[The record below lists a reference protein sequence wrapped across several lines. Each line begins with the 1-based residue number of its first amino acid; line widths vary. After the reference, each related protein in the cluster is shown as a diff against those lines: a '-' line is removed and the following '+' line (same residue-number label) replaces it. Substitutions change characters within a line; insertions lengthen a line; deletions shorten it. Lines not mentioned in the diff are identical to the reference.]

1 MVPASPQMILGHK
14 KGANANAV
22 ASPSQQK
29 CGKEKKK
36 KNRCCQVSRI
46 DRESKVSIRLLVE
59 LYQQCEVAYIPQ
71 NSHNKVS

>member
-1 MVPASPQMILGHK
+1 MQWLPRHNRNV
-14 KGANANAV
+14 
-22 ASPSQQK
+22 
-29 CGKEKKK
+29 EKKK
-36 KNRCCQVSRI
+36 KKKKRCCQVSRI

>member
-1 MVPASPQMILGHK
+1 MQWLPRHNRNV
-14 KGANANAV
+14 
-22 ASPSQQK
+22 
-29 CGKEKKK
+29 EKKK
-36 KNRCCQVSRI
+36 KTKKRCCQVSRI